1 MYTHFNHFILLLL
14 QYKNQ
19 QLIYIKNNLIICST
33 IFHLYSL
40 IFLSNFHSIVFILF
54 LIFLNRFQDFKYV
67 FIFNPKIIIIVILLL
82 F

>member
-1 MYTHFNHFILLLL
+1 MHTHFNHFILLLL

-19 QLIYIKNNLIICST
+19 QLIYIKNNLIICLT

-40 IFLSNFHSIVFILF
+40 KFLSNFHSIVFILF